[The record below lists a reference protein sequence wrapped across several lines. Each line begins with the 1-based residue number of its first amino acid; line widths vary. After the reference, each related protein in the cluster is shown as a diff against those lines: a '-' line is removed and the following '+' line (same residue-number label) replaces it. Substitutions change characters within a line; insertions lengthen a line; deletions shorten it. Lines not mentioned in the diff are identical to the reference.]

1 MAKPRV
7 IIADTDENY
16 IAPLQ
21 LKFAKEFFDQIDI
34 EIITN
39 QEYFNE
45 LFAKPQRAEILII
58 ADTMYT
64 PDIQRHNIDNIF
76 LMQEQYEEEQTGE
89 LNVVRLFKY
98 TSIKEVFNE
107 IIGQSAES
115 LKIKNAEKKETQIV
129 VVTSAAGGAGKTT
142 IAMGICACLAKNYQK
157 VLYINADRLQK
168 IKYLFENKTAISEH
182 DVYAKLI
189 NNSDRIYEDIKH
201 VIRKEEFYYLPSF
214 KASLMAL
221 GIKYEIYAKIA
232 EDAKKS
238 SDYDFIIID
247 AESTFDEEKIKL
259 FDIADRVLLVTEQTV
274 SSVEASNELIANIN
288 LSNVDKYQF
297 ICNKFNKEKSN
308 ALISSAIELKFSIN
322 EYVEEIITD
331 GTIQLNQLA
340 QSNGIKKVTY
350 LII

>member
-1 MAKPRV
+1 
-7 IIADTDENY
+7 
-16 IAPLQ
+16 
-21 LKFAKEFFDQIDI
+21 
-34 EIITN
+34 
-39 QEYFNE
+39 
-45 LFAKPQRAEILII
+45 
-58 ADTMYT
+58 
-64 PDIQRHNIDNIF
+64 
-76 LMQEQYEEEQTGE
+76 
-89 LNVVRLFKY
+89 
-98 TSIKEVFNE
+98 
-107 IIGQSAES
+107 
-115 LKIKNAEKKETQIV
+115 
-129 VVTSAAGGAGKTT
+129 
-142 IAMGICACLAKNYQK
+142 MGICACLAKNYQK
-157 VLYINADRLQK
+157 VLYINAERLQK